1 MLSLI
6 GIGTLSSS
14 FNSSNF
20 SSYINW
26 RNDSMANNKKPNT
39 ENVQFCLLVV
49 SAFEQI
55 LPKNLQTWRNTT
67 CTAGQWQLSFKILI
81 WADKNA
87 TKSDSNSMM
96 FATTN
101 SRIKTSQLDNCVH
114 RYCKESLQS
123 KLPITVTGLLNIAK
137 YHLNWGKS
145 LHISEL
151 KKLLT
156 VWNITQ

>member
-1 MLSLI
+1 
-6 GIGTLSSS
+6 
-14 FNSSNF
+14 
-20 SSYINW
+20 
-26 RNDSMANNKKPNT
+26 
-39 ENVQFCLLVV
+39 
-49 SAFEQI
+49 
-55 LPKNLQTWRNTT
+55 
-67 CTAGQWQLSFKILI
+67 
-81 WADKNA
+81 
-87 TKSDSNSMM
+87 MM

-145 LHISEL
+145 LYISEL

-156 VWNITQ
+156 VGILLSRVISHVQFLIEIIHS

>member
-26 RNDSMANNKKPNT
+26 RNDSMANNKKT
-39 ENVQFCLLVV
+39 QHRKCTILLTRCKCFWAN
-49 SAFEQI
+49 ST
-55 LPKNLQTWRNTT
+55 KNLQTWRNTT
-67 CTAGQWQLSFKILI
+67 CTAGQWQPSFKILI

-145 LHISEL
+145 LYISEL